1 MSIINLL
8 NYKSKIS
15 TTIVFVFILLT
26 LFSCSR
32 ELTNEPDAGANPV
45 QLTFNIEGVEDVNP
59 LAVTASK
66 EPISNNLK
74 RTEGKKINFDGFNAT
89 VSLEESRMAS
99 TPEKNAGLLKTSSV
113 QRSNSPM
120 AESLT
125 NLAKY
130 RVVLYDR
137 TNNPS
142 TFFSS
147 TLGTAGTPLSIPVEK
162 GKDYDWA
169 VFSYNDTSD
178 PGTSSTTV
186 QTDQR
191 DLLHA
196 SSTTGV
202 IPGVTGDGQVIDKLI
217 SVRLKHKLARI
228 DVSVDASNY
237 PATITALNAN
247 LGSLNYF
254 QKGTMDLKTG
264 TISNQVVNSLTSS
277 TINFTGTP
285 SLQTASYYTAG
296 TSTINPFSIQTS
308 LTINTA
314 GGNKSLNNAPFN
326 WSITSV
332 PGTKYTAKV
341 NLLPTYNLAN
351 FKILSVGSTPYMVDK
366 TSSSGVWQ
374 AMTSPANFGPTG
386 TVTTTDLNWN
396 INVKASSFGLSD
408 LLTGGYKLLFVGYA
422 YSISA
427 AEAADVITFVNNG
440 GTVIWFTENSFL
452 TYDQTV
458 WKNFAGTGT
467 ATSFGFTGN
476 TNNNTALT
484 GKFGDARNSYFGN
497 VGAVG
502 YGIKNYDPAKVDVLA
517 TSSTD
522 NANAVIWKSK
532 TANFYYFGDGG
543 TTYYQGSSA
552 PFLLDANKK
561 PIIGNW
567 GLTNTSANSVI
578 IMNIVAKALMDSQ

>member
-1 MSIINLL
+1 
-8 NYKSKIS
+8 
-15 TTIVFVFILLT
+15 
-26 LFSCSR
+26 
-32 ELTNEPDAGANPV
+32 
-45 QLTFNIEGVEDVNP
+45 
-59 LAVTASK
+59 
-66 EPISNNLK
+66 
-74 RTEGKKINFDGFNAT
+74 
-89 VSLEESRMAS
+89 
-99 TPEKNAGLLKTSSV
+99 
-113 QRSNSPM
+113 M

-130 RVVLYDR
+130 RVILYDR

-162 GKDYDWA
+162 GKDYDWV

-186 QTDQR
+186 QTDGR

-196 SSTTGV
+196 SSTTGP
-202 IPGVTGDGQVIDKLI
+202 ISGVTGDGQVIDKLI

-264 TISNQVVNSLTSS
+264 TISNQVVNSLTNS

-314 GGNKSLNNAPFN
+314 GGNKSLSNATFN
-326 WSITSV
+326 WSITPV

-351 FKILSVGSTPYMVDK
+351 FKILSVGTPSFMLDKIST
-366 TSSSGVWQ
+366 SGVWQ
-374 AMTSPANFGPTG
+374 AMNSSANFGPTG
-386 TVTTTDLNWN
+386 TVTTTNLSWDLTVRGA
-396 INVKASSFGLSD
+396 ISGLGD

-422 YSISA
+422 YNISA
-427 AEAADVITFVNNG
+427 SEAADLITFVNNG
-440 GTVIWFTENSFL
+440 GTVIWFTENPGL
-452 TYDQTV
+452 LYDQTV
-458 WKNFAGTGT
+458 WKNFAGTGST
-467 ATSFGFTGN
+467 YSVFGYTGN
-476 TNNNTALT
+476 TNTNTALT

-497 VGAVG
+497 YAAAG
-502 YGIKNYDPAKVDVLA
+502 YGIKNYDPTKIDVLA

-522 NANAVIWKSK
+522 NTNAVVWKSK

-543 TTYYQGSSA
+543 MTYYGGPSG
-552 PFLLDANKK
+552 PFILDAIKK
-561 PIIGNW
+561 PIIGSW
-567 GLTNTSANSVI
+567 AGGTSANSVI